1 MPHCSSLAA
10 LRRPVRG
17 FTLIEVMIVVAI
29 IGILAAI
36 AMPQYTEHVARS
48 RRADARTQLQAAA
61 QFMQRFYSA
70 NDRYDVDRA
79 NNGVLTQMPANLQR
93 APADGTAVYTL
104 STSNLSATTYTLS
117 MAPVTGLAM
126 QSDRCGT
133 YTLNERGVRGN
144 VINGTAASTTVRDG
158 CWR

>member
-1 MPHCSSLAA
+1 MRFCPRFATT
-10 LRRPVRG
+10 RRPVRG
-17 FTLIEVMIVVAI
+17 FTLIEIMVVVAI

-36 AMPQYTEHVARS
+36 ALPQYTEHVARS
-48 RRADARTQLQAAA
+48 RRADARTQLLAAA

-79 NNGVLTQMPANLQR
+79 NNGVLTQMPGNLQR
-93 APADGTAVYTL
+93 APGDGTALYTL
-104 STSNLSATTYTLS
+104 STSNLTATTYTLS
-117 MAPVTGLAM
+117 MAPVAGLAM

-144 VINGTAASTTVRDG
+144 VINGTAASASVRDG

>member
-1 MPHCSSLAA
+1 MFTRHLPAVPRQQAH
-10 LRRPVRG
+10 G

-36 AMPQYTEHVARS
+36 ALPQYTEHVARS

-79 NNGVLTQMPANLQR
+79 NNGALTQMPANLQR
-93 APADGTAVYTL
+93 APADGTAAYTL
-104 STSNLSATTYTLS
+104 SSSNLTATTYTLL
-117 MAPVTGLAM
+117 MAPVAGAAM
-126 QSDRCGT
+126 QNDRCGT

-144 VINGTAASTTVRDG
+144 VINGTAASADVRDG